1 MVVRLAD
8 EPLCSDGLGNAPT
21 SRCPLESTVSAD
33 HWCSRSTRA
42 ATGFADRKNIRR
54 FWSPTLCPQSRTLH
68 WSDGNEEVSITP
80 PSNCAL
86 QLQASFRQSMVEAAA
101 RHTPSPGMALCGY
114 SVGIT
119 QIIWARTAAG
129 CSSRSTPAS
138 IRKVALF
145 LLIHTAFISPETMR
159 WEFHAAIFVDEVPC
173 KIPCKIPC

>member
-1 MVVRLAD
+1 MRRGSFCPLLRCRLNRSTQHRRQISLLGFQIARSHVAVRLAD
-8 EPLCSDGLGNAPT
+8 EPLCSDRLASAPT
-21 SRCPLESTVSAD
+21 SRCPLESTVSAG

-101 RHTPSPGMALCGY
+101 RQYAKSRHGALRILRRHNPNNLGADCSRMQQQEHTG
-114 SVGIT
+114 
-119 QIIWARTAAG
+119 
-129 CSSRSTPAS
+129 PAYE
-138 IRKVALF
+138 K
-145 LLIHTAFISPETMR
+145 
-159 WEFHAAIFVDEVPC
+159 
-173 KIPCKIPC
+173 